1 MPKGRNSYHG
11 FFTIEYQ
18 CKCGLKKAC
27 KSDRECDNYIRLHSK
42 YCKKAN
48 ILDHVE
54 TVTVKGMVK
63 EQHILGQGKV
73 V

>member
-1 MPKGRNSYHG
+1 MPKGKKTHG
-11 FFTIEYQ
+11 FLTIEYT
-18 CKCGLKKAC
+18 CECGLKKNC
-27 KSDRECDNYIRLHSK
+27 KSDKECDNYIRLHSK

-63 EQHILGQGKV
+63 QQHSLGQGKV